1 MTDCP
6 FRPFPLC
13 ILTLSPSLNGIDYN
27 IFILLWLGNLA
38 VPTNPFTSN
47 HNSTNSSSLPLPLS
61 HSILIYTTTPN
72 HSLTPLLGYYHSV
85 RFALWWSLL
94 KGNPYMIWYIPSSVG
109 FDLSSLH
116 LRPFPLTI
124 NRHGERWILKREKK
138 PFFIFVFYFYCSTST
153 FKGSLCFFYF
163 FNLIHLAILSVRSFP
178 FGFVLYWV
186 ELYANCTSTTML

>member
-1 MTDCP
+1 MAWEP
-6 FRPFPLC
+6 SSPHEPLHFQSQ
-13 ILTLSPSLNGIDYN
+13 LDKFVFSPS
-27 IFILLWLGNLA
+27 
-38 VPTNPFTSN
+38 
-47 HNSTNSSSLPLPLS
+47 PLS

-178 FGFVLYWV
+178 FGFCPLLSWAISKLHLHHNALILCSV
-186 ELYANCTSTTML
+186 CFKII